1 MNQPI
6 LSNTGKKPAKWLS
19 SAAGVTTTAGV
30 FFIFVVVV
38 ITCSLLTMRY
48 NAVLTSAGRELRTLD
63 ALLAEESDRSLQ
75 SVRLLVD
82 DVVEQIRVRGV
93 NSAETLVSQMG
104 QKETHD
110 LLRSRL
116 AGAPQLDAIT
126 IINTRGFIVNFSRR
140 WPVAD
145 NNLSD
150 REYFSSIRDGQP
162 GMLYLSRP
170 LVDRATNMPTVYL
183 GRRISAPD
191 GSFVGIVLAAVT
203 LSHFDRFYS
212 SLDLAPGDSVALWRD
227 DGILLTQFPAVDGF
241 NTRPLQTFV
250 SPQVK
255 WRGLDGVYEDTLVL
269 NDGRV
274 DTKVVASAKAKQF
287 PLYVTISRSKWTVL
301 ENWRSDA
308 LALIAAGLL
317 IVGAIGVLLW
327 GVLRHLKTLE
337 RAAQLA
343 KDREQ
348 AILARQEIE
357 DVLRQ
362 SQKMEVIGQLT
373 GGLAHDFN
381 NVLTVVT
388 SVLSTIRRKL
398 EKGDTNVQGSIDRA
412 LNATDRAAGLT
423 RRLLALSRQN
433 PSERMEV
440 YPTELLRG
448 LGELIVHAL
457 ESTIMFDLKFSDDL
471 WSINVDPSQL
481 ENVILNLAVNARDA
495 MPRGGTLRIFA
506 ENKAIS
512 HETASDECFDAG
524 EYVVIVV
531 SDTGTGMSPEV
542 LLRAFE
548 PFFTTKAINKGT
560 GLGLSQVKTF
570 AKQSGGDVKVTSKEG
585 FGTTFVI
592 YLPKFGHSHPVPYG
606 SEPANARSSLSALE
620 TISHS

>member
-1 MNQPI
+1 V
-6 LSNTGKKPAKWLS
+6 KPPDLPNSVQKPTKWQS

-30 FFIFVVVV
+30 FFILAVAV
-38 ITCSLLTMRY
+38 ITSVLVTMRY

-82 DVVEQIRVRGV
+82 DVVEQIRLKGV
-93 NSAETLVSQMG
+93 VSPETLASQMG
-104 QKETHD
+104 ERATHD

-116 AGAPQLDAIT
+116 AGVPQLDAIT

-145 NNLSD
+145 NDLSD
-150 REYFSSIRDGQP
+150 RDYFSSIRDGKP
-162 GMLYLSRP
+162 GMLYLSKP

-191 GSFVGIVLAAVT
+191 DGFVGIVLAAVT

-227 DGILLTQFPAVDGF
+227 DGILLTRFPATGSPSAL
-241 NTRPLQTFV
+241 PLRSFV
-250 SPQVK
+250 SPPVK
-255 WRGLDGVYEDTLVL
+255 WRGLEGVYEDTSVL
-269 NDGRV
+269 DGGQV
-274 DTKVVASAKAKQF
+274 ETNVAASAKAKQF
-287 PLYVTISRSKWTVL
+287 PLYVTISRNKWTVL
-301 ENWRSDA
+301 ESWRRDA
-308 LALIAAGLL
+308 AALIAAGVL
-317 IVGAIGVLLW
+317 IAAAIGALLW
-327 GVLRHLKTLE
+327 GMLRHLKTLE

-343 KDREQ
+343 KEREQ
-348 AILARQEIE
+348 AVLARQEIE

-362 SQKMEVIGQLT
+362 SQKMEVVGQLT

-388 SVLSTIRRKL
+388 SVLSIIRRKL

-412 LNATDRAAGLT
+412 LDATDRAAGLT

-457 ESTIMFDLKFSDDL
+457 ENTLEFDLIFSGDL
-471 WSINVDPSQL
+471 WSIKVDPSQL

-495 MPRGGTLRIFA
+495 MPKGGALRIVA
-506 ENKAIS
+506 ENQAIS
-512 HETASDECFDAG
+512 RETALAEELDPG

-531 SDTGTGMSPEV
+531 SDTGSGMSPEV
-542 LLRAFE
+542 LARAFE
-548 PFFTTKAINKGT
+548 PFYTTKAVGKGT

-570 AKQSGGDVKVTSKEG
+570 AKQSGGEVRVTSKEG

-592 YLPKFGHSHPVPYG
+592 YLPKYGHGHLALYAP
-606 SEPANARSSLSALE
+606 EPASAQSSFSALE
-620 TISHS
+620 TISHR